1 MIRLSINLNMKGR
14 IGKWITLMLGQALCP
29 ICGCFETELL
39 CEECAWELRE
49 AFEQRRKGR
58 LCRYCGVPLISEKD
72 VCCDCR
78 AETESAENRLLPEG
92 TAIFEY
98 KGIAKEAVRIFKFNN
113 ERSFGIFFASFA
125 EILLENR
132 KKSSVL
138 VPVPGNRSN
147 VRKRGWDPAAVMAD
161 ALKGKGFRTAVLLER
176 RRRSVVLKRLSR
188 GERQRL
194 AADCY
199 RLRAGVSVPRRVI
212 LIDDVRTTGS
222 TVNRC
227 ARLLLDA
234 GAEEV
239 RFLVIA
245 AA

>member
-1 MIRLSINLNMKGR
+1 MKGR
-14 IGKWITLMLGQALCP
+14 IWKWISLMLGQALCP
-29 ICGCFETELL
+29 ICGCFETGIL
-39 CEECAWELRE
+39 CEECAAELRE

-58 LCRYCGVPLISEKD
+58 QCRYCGLPLISEKE

-78 AETESAENRLLPEG
+78 AETECAENLYFPEG
-92 TAIFEY
+92 EALFAYQKTP
-98 KGIAKEAVRIFKFNN
+98 KEAVRIFKFKN
-113 ERSFGIFFASFA
+113 ERSFGRFFASLAAFV
-125 EILLENR
+125 LENR
-132 KKSSVL
+132 RDSFVL

-147 VRKRGWDPAAVMAD
+147 VRKRGWDPAAVIVD
-161 ALKGKGFRTAVLLER
+161 ALKEKGFRTAVLLER
-176 RRRSVVLKRLSR
+176 KRRSAALKRLSR
-188 GERQRL
+188 EERLRL

-199 RLRAGVSVPRRVI
+199 RLRAGAAVPRRII

-227 ARLLLDA
+227 ARLLREA

-239 RFLVIA
+239 RFLVVA